1 MQDEE
6 DGPSVALSAREF
18 AAYRLLYGA
27 SVSSRAYQAELRDQA
42 CLELLDHSFTRHAVQ
57 VWDAREKATAD
68 VGVVDIIADHQKLQ
82 SDGFVPTDTVD
93 YLASTLICN
102 HQHAIFSCILTT
114 KT

>member
-42 CLELLDHSFTRHAVQ
+42 RLQLLDHPFTRHAVQ
-57 VWDAREKATAD
+57 VWDATEKATAD
-68 VGVVDIIADHQKLQ
+68 VGFIGSNANHQESQ
-82 SDGFVPTDTVD
+82 DNGFVP
-93 YLASTLICN
+93 S
-102 HQHAIFSCILTT
+102 
-114 KT
+114 